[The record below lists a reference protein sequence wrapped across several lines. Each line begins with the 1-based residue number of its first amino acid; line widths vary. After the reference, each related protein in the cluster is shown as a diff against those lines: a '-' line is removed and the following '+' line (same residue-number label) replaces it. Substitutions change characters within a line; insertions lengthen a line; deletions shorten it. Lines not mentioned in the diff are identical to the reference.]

1 MVPFSSFFF
10 QPPRSQ
16 LIAEDCVVIPDVCH
30 LSFNATEIF
39 PLFYWA
45 CVKFQQNKK
54 LPCILSWR
62 KLSANINLCGD
73 KKNRRALEGTK
84 LSKLYSVSHPSIK
97 LFIKG
102 FVHCPSRWQSW
113 PSENYRI
120 FSAKLSFFFFFS
132 CRRPASW
139 KWGQFFHTL
148 LFFNSLLTLT
158 VAKCS
163 SRQLGVF
170 LFRFN

>member
-1 MVPFSSFFF
+1 MGALLLNFFPATKVPAHSRRLCCYPWCLSPFIQCYWDF
-10 QPPRSQ
+10 PPFLLSMCKISTEQ
-16 LIAEDCVVIPDVCH
+16 KVAMYIIMKKIISKQICVE
-30 LSFNATEIF
+30 T
-39 PLFYWA
+39 
-45 CVKFQQNKK
+45 
-54 LPCILSWR
+54 
-62 KLSANINLCGD
+62 